1 MRRISLILL
10 AGLFFASCAPQP
22 VPVST
27 STPSPTVIP
36 PAHAPQIRF
45 ALIGEPRGINVWQLF
60 DESGAS
66 YADYALRSEYWPR
79 LYHLAPPQFDFQPLA
94 AEGMP
99 SAVVVDGDQYSASV
113 LLRGD
118 LTWTDGSPFTAEDVA
133 FTVNTALQYEL
144 GYDWASYYDGAILDR
159 VEALDAQTVKFY
171 FSQKTDVSVWQY
183 GALQGPIV
191 QKAFWV
197 SKISDATTFLP
208 DEKLNSDIEAARAYR
223 STVEARINEIASQIN
238 QLVVNGKHDRQLA
251 SELVKRQ
258 DELEYAN
265 SSLNDLLEERAA
277 QIESAQQGLYAVDDV
292 DEPVLGPWIPAG
304 EKDGVWI
311 NKVNPD
317 FPLLQPHFE
326 EAQYLTYADAE
337 DAYSAFAND
346 QVDVLLI
353 PDIGL
358 QTVTLPA
365 ASRRARFLVFNPNQ
379 TVLLEQ
385 GLRKALACIFDP
397 AAADLLQGDFVSSA
411 AWKNSESLPP
421 CRGLSR
427 DQRIENAV
435 GFLKN
440 AGYIWSQIPDAAH
453 AGSGLKLPDG
463 TDFPRITLLATYMDV
478 DRERAN
484 AAIYLEQQL
493 LHLGIA
499 VQVELTDL
507 ASLQYAVYSSEKYD
521 MAIMGWRLSEYPD
534 YLCEWFGA
542 GGQFEYASD
551 RLKSA
556 CEALAV
562 ESDLEAA
569 RAQVFA
575 IQSILSEDLP
585 FIPLY
590 TDITYDAF
598 QNVEYP
604 FGAVPGG
611 LSGMYG
617 APSYA
622 IPAK

>member
-10 AGLFFASCAPQP
+10 IGLLFASCVPQP

-27 STPSPTVIP
+27 NTPSPTAIP
-36 PAHAPQIRF
+36 PVHAPQIRF
-45 ALIGEPRGINVWQLF
+45 ALIGGPQDINVWQLF

-94 AEGMP
+94 AESMP
-99 SAVVVDGDQYSASV
+99 SAAIAEGNGYSASIS
-113 LLRGD
+113 LRGD
-118 LTWTDGSPFTAEDVA
+118 LTWTDGSLFTADDVA

-144 GYDWASYYDGAILDR
+144 GYDWSSYYDGAILDR

-171 FSQKTDVSVWQY
+171 FNQKPDVSVWQY

-191 QKAFWV
+191 QKAFWE
-197 SKISDATTFLP
+197 SKISDAATFLP
-208 DEKLNSDIEAARAYR
+208 DEKINSDIEAARAYR
-223 STVEARINEIASQIN
+223 STVEARINEIVSQIN

-277 QIESAQQGLYAVDDV
+277 QIESAQQGLYAVDDI

-311 NKVNPD
+311 NKANPD
-317 FPLLQPHFE
+317 FQLLQPHFE

-358 QTVTLPA
+358 QAFTLPA
-365 ASRRARFLVFNPNQ
+365 AGRRGRFLVFNPNQ
-379 TVLLEQ
+379 TILLEQ

-427 DQRIENAV
+427 EGRIENAV
-435 GFLKN
+435 GFLKD

-463 TDFPRITLLATYMDV
+463 TDFPRITLLSTYMDV
-478 DRERAN
+478 DRERAH

-507 ASLQYAVYSSEKYD
+507 AGLQYAVYSSEKYD
-521 MAIMGWRLSEYPD
+521 MAILGWRLSEYPD

-542 GGQFEYASD
+542 GGEFEYANEQ
-551 RLKSA
+551 LQSA
-556 CEALAV
+556 CGALAV

-569 RAQVFA
+569 RTQVFA

-590 TDITYDAF
+590 TNATYDAF
-598 QNVEYP
+598 QNVAYP
-604 FGAVPGG
+604 FDAVPGG

-617 APSYA
+617 APSHA